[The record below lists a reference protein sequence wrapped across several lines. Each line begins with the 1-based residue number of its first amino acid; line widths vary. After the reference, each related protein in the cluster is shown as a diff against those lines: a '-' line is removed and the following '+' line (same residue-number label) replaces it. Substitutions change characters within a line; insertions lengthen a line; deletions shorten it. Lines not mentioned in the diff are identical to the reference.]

1 MRIFELLEDEQRY
14 YIASE
19 LILGGELYDRIIKLK
34 TFSEVHAA
42 KIIKQVLLALNYMH
56 QMNIIHR

>member
-42 KIIKQVLLALNYMH
+42 
-56 QMNIIHR
+56 

>member
-34 TFSEVHAA
+34 KFSEVHAA
-42 KIIKQVLLALNYMH
+42 QIIKQVLLALNYMH